1 MKRIHI
7 KKPDVKGFFTKVKNL
22 KPEDIKRHYQE
33 KKARRQRILEER
45 RNSKF
50 AKKMQPVYKWMN
62 RFSLVLHYLLAC
74 VLNFL
79 IEVISRH
86 SFFEAWSYMTGTP
99 LVFLFNAFLIFATF
113 MIVYLFR
120 RRVFV
125 RILLCV
131 FWLFL
136 GACNGYL
143 LLKRVTPFN
152 AQDLKVLSDALELT
166 SNYFNGFEIVMLT
179 IGIVAVVLWV
189 ISMWRRGGQY
199 TGKMHRIIA
208 VIAVVASGFAYV
220 GLTDVAIDKRVISN
234 YFGNI
239 AFAYQD
245 YGLPYCFSASLFNT
259 GISEPN
265 DYNKDTIEKITDNG
279 EMTESTSD
287 NGVRPNVLFVQL
299 ESFFDPIEYEDL
311 QMSEDPIPNLR
322 KMFENYSSGY
332 FKVPSVGAGTANTEF
347 EVLTGMNLRYFGPGE
362 YPYKTKLKN
371 QVCESAATAFSA
383 FGYGTH
389 AIHNNGG
396 NFYSRAKVFNN
407 IGFDSFTSKEFMNI
421 LQTTEN
427 GWSKDDI
434 LLTHIKDALDSTE
447 QEDFVFTVSVQGH
460 GNYPTEKV
468 IENPKITVTGAP
480 TEEKNNAWEYYVN
493 QVYEMDQFAGNLV
506 KMMEERGEP
515 TVIVF
520 YGDHLPTMG
529 LEAKD
534 MKNRY
539 LYNTNYVIWDNLGL
553 QKEDRNIPSY
563 QIMAD
568 VMDRLGLHSGTVFN
582 YHQQRRQTKDYLKD
596 LELLQY
602 DILYGDQYVYNGK
615 PPITEGHM
623 QMGIKE
629 VTLTDLVEN
638 LDETYSLYGTNFT
651 KWSKVYI
658 NDEKQESTFLNNTR
672 IELPDS
678 KLKDGDIITV
688 SQVGSSNTIFRTSS
702 EYIYMDGKIL
712 EYTDEVK
719 EQLKKEKEQKN
730 SVKTDGDQQKTENAG
745 QSGEQQDQNNKEEK
759 SGQQ

>member
-1 MKRIHI
+1 
-7 KKPDVKGFFTKVKNL
+7 
-22 KPEDIKRHYQE
+22 
-33 KKARRQRILEER
+33 
-45 RNSKF
+45 
-50 AKKMQPVYKWMN
+50 
-62 RFSLVLHYLLAC
+62 
-74 VLNFL
+74 
-79 IEVISRH
+79 
-86 SFFEAWSYMTGTP
+86 
-99 LVFLFNAFLIFATF
+99 
-113 MIVYLFR
+113 
-120 RRVFV
+120 
-125 RILLCV
+125 
-131 FWLFL
+131 
-136 GACNGYL
+136 
-143 LLKRVTPFN
+143 
-152 AQDLKVLSDALELT
+152 
-166 SNYFNGFEIVMLT
+166 
-179 IGIVAVVLWV
+179 
-189 ISMWRRGGQY
+189 
-199 TGKMHRIIA
+199 
-208 VIAVVASGFAYV
+208 
-220 GLTDVAIDKRVISN
+220 
-234 YFGNI
+234 
-239 AFAYQD
+239 
-245 YGLPYCFSASLFNT
+245 
-259 GISEPN
+259 
-265 DYNKDTIEKITDNG
+265 
-279 EMTESTSD
+279 
-287 NGVRPNVLFVQL
+287 
-299 ESFFDPIEYEDL
+299 
-311 QMSEDPIPNLR
+311 
-322 KMFENYSSGY
+322 
-332 FKVPSVGAGTANTEF
+332 
-347 EVLTGMNLRYFGPGE
+347 MNLRYFGPGE

-534 MKNRY
+534 MKSRY

-568 VMDRLGLHSGTVFN
+568 VMDSLGLHSGTVFN

-672 IELPDS
+672 IELPNS

-702 EYIYMDGKIL
+702 EYIYTDGKIL

-730 SVKTDGDQQKTENAG
+730 SAKTDTDQKKTENAG
-745 QSGEQQDQNNKEEK
+745 QSEEQQDQNNKEEK